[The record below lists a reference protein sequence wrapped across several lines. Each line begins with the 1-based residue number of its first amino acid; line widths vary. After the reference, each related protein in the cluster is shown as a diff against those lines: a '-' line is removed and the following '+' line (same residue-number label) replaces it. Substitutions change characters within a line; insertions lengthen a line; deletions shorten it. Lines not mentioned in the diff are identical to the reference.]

1 MRRNSRIGKSIVA
14 ALLLAVGQHAAA
26 AAPATATGP
35 AALALAAV
43 VAEQAPLGR
52 YEKRV
57 IARMFDGTSNI
68 NITPNTKITVAAV
81 SIVCR
86 ASNVDITSRSCD
98 LTFKTNKRSIHGRQ
112 ANELY
117 ATIAVAGVASEG
129 AAGSVVES
137 LSNLT
142 CTLDPNEIK
151 QKAGGGADCMFE
163 TGQ

>member
-1 MRRNSRIGKSIVA
+1 MIGTSILA
-14 ALLLAVGQHAAA
+14 ALVLAVGQHAAT

-52 YEKRV
+52 FDKRV
-57 IARMFDGTSNI
+57 IARLFDGKRI
-68 NITPNTKITVAAV
+68 FITPNTKITVAAM

-86 ASNVDITSRSCD
+86 ASNVDITMRSCD
-98 LTFKTNKRSIHGRQ
+98 LTFRTNKRSVQGRE

-117 ATIAVAGVASEG
+117 ATIAVAGVMAEG
-129 AAGSVVES
+129 AAGSLIES
-137 LSNLT
+137 ISNLT
-142 CTLDPNEIK
+142 CTLDPNVIK
-151 QKAGGGADCMFE
+151 QKGGGGADCMFE